1 MDTRA
6 AAGEDV
12 GPLCGLLFAVKD
24 TIDVSGYPTV
34 GGTPGLEGN
43 FPELNSPLIDRLQ
56 AANGIVLGKVLKPSR
71 MKRMAPVCL
80 LCHSFV
86 FLCKRTVQF
95 VCVRCITGK
104 HMNGRIGLDAP
115 PPPVRCC

>member
-1 MDTRA
+1 MDARA

-24 TIDVSGYPTV
+24 NIDVRGYPTV

-56 AANGIVLGKVLKPSR
+56 AANGIVLGKVLR
-71 MKRMAPVCL
+71 GMAEGIVGIFGIMGGL
-80 LCHSFV
+80 YRGKASGGLAD
-86 FLCKRTVQF
+86 
-95 VCVRCITGK
+95 IT
-104 HMNGRIGLDAP
+104 
-115 PPPVRCC
+115 

>member
-24 TIDVSGYPTV
+24 NIDVSGYPTV

-56 AANGIVLGKVLKPSR
+56 AANGIVLGKVPEPSP
-71 MKRMAPVCL
+71 MKRTAPVCPSY
-80 LCHSFV
+80 HSFG
-86 FLCKRTVQF
+86 FM
-95 VCVRCITGK
+95 CVR
-104 HMNGRIGLDAP
+104 
-115 PPPVRCC
+115 